1 MQFGKAAAHL
11 HLPYYKQQYKDKET
25 NLEVAF
31 PSDQYKEA
39 RKATHGIQFRK
50 QHQIK
55 VKQTKINA
63 R

>member
-31 PSDQYKEA
+31 LQTSTRKHA
-39 RKATHGIQFRK
+39 RLLMASNSESN
-50 QHQIK
+50 IK
-55 VKQTKINA
+55 
-63 R
+63 